1 MNKRKTGSLWVT
13 TNPDWAIIK
22 QSNNETP
29 KLVLVRETK
38 GTIDESNMRK
48 NEVDKIHC
56 GTKHYSLLG
65 VDYKVIVSANDLYLF
80 FIKHENCSGLTT
92 MKRLTREEFI
102 SRATAVVVGRN
113 SNTRVG

>member
-1 MNKRKTGSLWVT
+1 MPAVEKVHGGYFSISNGKAKDTSGKTKADDEVYQLIMRD
-13 TNPDWAIIK
+13 NPDWAIIK

-65 VDYKVIVSANDLYLF
+65 VDYKVIVSANDL
-80 FIKHENCSGLTT
+80 
-92 MKRLTREEFI
+92 
-102 SRATAVVVGRN
+102 
-113 SNTRVG
+113 